1 MEIHLWSFWRT
12 PDPHNASQH
21 FLTPRVVGQRCRS
34 PSHWFVE
41 WIVNCPMLLLEAEIN
56 KLRSFFLIYIYTY
69 CIYLYIIIYPH
80 VSLLLFLGGGLRWIV
95 DEKVLKCLHNS
106 CTMLYFC
113 RSWAGSSQMSC
124 GRHSCHCYKIRH
136 SHDSQ
141 HRARYTIFSR
151 ANIHIFSLHYH
162 EPAVSE
168 DGFVLLI
175 HRRSDVAIVLG
186 LWHANE
192 YRQSRGSVPWYCD
205 LAEGLCLASFGIAVA
220 PLTSVQAVLRG
231 AHGPMVSHVL
241 SAYFCAYF
249 CAMPVTETYWKL
261 GTARCL

>member
-1 MEIHLWSFWRT
+1 MPVNIFW
-12 PDPHNASQH
+12 
-21 FLTPRVVGQRCRS
+21 
-34 PSHWFVE
+34 
-41 WIVNCPMLLLEAEIN
+41 LLEWSAKDADLHRIGSLNESSIVQCYSW
-56 KLRSFFLIYIYTY
+56 KLRSTSSDLFFKYIYIY
-69 CIYLYIIIYPH
+69 ILYISVYHYISSCI
-80 VSLLLFLGGGLRWIV
+80 LAAFLGGGLRWIV

-141 HRARYTIFSR
+141 HRARYTIFSW